1 MKKLTFAAILTA
13 CLTMLTACPPNGG
26 QIADPAAATLE
37 APTTD

>member
-1 MKKLTFAAILTA
+1 
-13 CLTMLTACPPNGG
+13 MLTACPPNGG